1 MNAPHRTTSMTRKT
15 LALAAMGGTAIG
27 SALVAGLTV
36 WLLITQPMIVAH
48 AVTEHD
54 MTPILDAV
62 VVVLR
67 DLLVGLVR
75 YL

>member
-1 MNAPHRTTSMTRKT
+1 MNALNSTTGQR

-36 WLLITQPMIVAH
+36 WLLVTQPMIVAH
-48 AVTEHD
+48 AVTDHD
-54 MTPILDAV
+54 LTPILQAV
-62 VVVLR
+62 MGVLR
-67 DLLVGLVR
+67 DLVVGLVR

>member
-1 MNAPHRTTSMTRKT
+1 MNPQHGMTGKR

-27 SALVAGLTV
+27 SAFVAGLTV
-36 WLLITQPMIVAH
+36 WLLVTQPMIVAH
-48 AVTEHD
+48 AVADHD
-54 MTPILDAV
+54 MSPLLQAV
-62 VVVLR
+62 MGVLR